1 MKRLRQCNQ
10 RLNCHNCA
18 FYRRCKRINKWLLTE
33 ISVTPTLPE
42 AVTPA
47 VLPVNVEPSSVNTDS
62 MTIETEVVPSPPCRS
77 LTPAASTSKMCPK
90 VSFGRDEI
98 ITGCKIIMQIFHERW
113 PQLPTTMRGI
123 LRMCD
128 SRVSRLVGDGIN
140 CHIGLLKCLQHHAEM
155 SPNED
160 SHKKVNLDSN
170 VDGLSISK
178 SSNQQLSPLLGRVI
192 APFLSSVFLI
202 GIYGGPSKPE
212 LIASTVDIPVFNDK
226 RTNETNERKTY
237 AVLTKPDGKEFFLAA
252 RKWMASDEMC
262 VYHSSVTE
270 SEVEACIMPRP
281 YWFMISCQML
291 AETDS
296 FLEAKTTLSAVLRMH
311 SIMARSDNPEKTKRE
326 RVETKDCDS
335 YVDSAELE
343 AMEAQRVFW
352 SSKYPKTNF
361 MDTVMLPTAR

>member
-291 AETDS
+291 AETGNYFGINYIPAIRLFSRSQDYFVS
-296 FLEAKTTLSAVLRMH
+296 CTT
-311 SIMARSDNPEKTKRE
+311 N
-326 RVETKDCDS
+326 
-335 YVDSAELE
+335 
-343 AMEAQRVFW
+343 AQYHGQVR
-352 SSKYPKTNF
+352 
-361 MDTVMLPTAR
+361 